1 MQQYEDLEPKKVFYW
16 FKQLNDIPRGSG
28 NEKAVSDFLV
38 SFAKERGLEVYQDS
52 LNNVIIKKDATEGYE
67 NSEPVI
73 LQGHMDMVCEK
84 TDDSDHDFLKDP
96 ISMHVKDGYV
106 YADNTTLG
114 ADDGIAVAFCLAILD
129 SDDVSHPKLEVLVT
143 IDEERGMDGANGVTA
158 EHLSGTRLLN
168 IDTETEGDFIVS
180 CSGGANAITTFKS
193 EKSEGLSK
201 AIEISLSGLNGGH
214 SGLEIQKQNKNAIKV
229 MARLLNKV
237 ALEMDFRLQEISGG
251 SKHNAIAKNAHAI
264 ITVDDLDKAMDILN
278 EVGEY
283 VRHEGRKTDPNLVLD
298 IKETEKTEFSYS
310 KETSQ
315 SIVKF
320 LYLLIN
326 DVISTSQDIEG
337 LVQTSSNVG
346 IVEADDEKIKV
357 TCCVRSS
364 VESELHNM
372 FDKIKSLAYLTH
384 GTTVIEKEYPAWEF
398 NTDGELA
405 KVAPALYEEMTGNKA
420 NVTAI
425 HAGLECGLLKGVLPD
440 CDMIS
445 FGPDI
450 IGAHTPLEHLGIES
464 TQRMYDYTLKL
475 LENLK

>member
-1 MQQYEDLEPKKVFYW
+1 MQRYEDLQPKNVFHW

-28 NEKAVSDFLV
+28 NEKGVSDFLV
-38 SFAKERGLEVYQDS
+38 SFAKERGLEVYQDH
-52 LNNVIIKKDATEGYE
+52 LNNVIIKKDATKGYE

-129 SDDVSHPKLEVLVT
+129 SDDVAHPKLEVLVT

-264 ITVDDLDKAMDILN
+264 ITVDDLDKAMNILN
-278 EVGEY
+278 EIGEY

-298 IKETEKTEFSYS
+298 IKETEK
-310 KETSQ
+310 
-315 SIVKF
+315 
-320 LYLLIN
+320 
-326 DVISTSQDIEG
+326 G

-346 IVEADDEKIKV
+346 VVEADDEQIKV

-405 KVAPALYEEMTGNKA
+405 KVAPALYEEMTGKKA

-450 IGAHTPLEHLGIES
+450 FGAHTPLEHLGIES

-475 LENLK
+475 LEKLK